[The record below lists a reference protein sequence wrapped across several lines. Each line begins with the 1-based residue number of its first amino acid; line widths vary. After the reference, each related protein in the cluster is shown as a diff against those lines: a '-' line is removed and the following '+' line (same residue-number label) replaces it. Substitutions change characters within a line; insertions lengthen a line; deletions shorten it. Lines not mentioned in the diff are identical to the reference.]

1 MDRSGCKTGIAT
13 SLHIPAVSA
22 MEVIHDNTDTST
34 ILVVHINLQQQRRLA
49 AAAAFLTCTMYQLL
63 RPPQH
68 MIVNGTIYSSNCT
81 LKPNCFTFASR
92 QSSLQPHVN
101 GINSHNSLTIP
112 NSEELSNEPAVA
124 AISRQL
130 LLSCRK
136 FPAPRITIF
145 RKHNRDCSTC
155 LSCNPLIT
163 Y

>member
-1 MDRSGCKTGIAT
+1 MNDGIAT
-13 SLHIPAVSA
+13 SLHIPAVPA
-22 MEVIHDNTDTST
+22 MEVIHDNTDTSI
-34 ILVVHINLQQQRRLA
+34 ILVVHINLQQQRRVA

-68 MIVNGTIYSSNCT
+68 MIVNGTIYNSSKCT

-92 QSSLQPHVN
+92 QLSLQPHVN

-112 NSEELSNEPAVA
+112 NSEELSNERAVA
-124 AISRQL
+124 ATSRQL

-145 RKHNRDCSTC
+145 RKHNCDYSTC
-155 LSCNPLIT
+155 LSCNPLHT